1 MTIRLGKQ
9 VKLLEWG
16 EGTTTMNQR
25 WTEVATGNLRMKPKS
40 KAGVT
45 ILTVEV
51 IGSFNKQN
59 EKDDW
64 LKIAQPGEGMTPAS
78 DKWGEVAMGRLKAV
92 ENEGGKTIVHI
103 ELKNAIK
110 IGKGL

>member
-16 EGTTTMNQR
+16 EGTTTMTQR
-25 WTEVATGNLRMKPKS
+25 WIELAKGNLRAQPKS

-45 ILTVEV
+45 VLTVEV
-51 IGSFNKQN
+51 EGAFKKTN

-64 LKIAQPGEGMTPAS
+64 IKIAQPGEGMTPAS

-92 ENEGGKTIVHI
+92 DEEGGKTLVHI

>member
-1 MTIRLGKQ
+1 MIRLGKQ

-25 WTEVATGNLRMKPKS
+25 WIEMAKGNLRAKPKI

-45 ILTVEV
+45 VLTVE
-51 IGSFNKQN
+51 IEGSFNKQN

-64 LKIAQPGEGMTPAS
+64 IKIAQPGEGMTPAS
-78 DKWGEVAMGRLKAV
+78 DRWGEVGMGRLKAV
-92 ENEGGKTIVHI
+92 ELEGGKTIVHI
-103 ELKNAIK
+103 ELKTATK